1 MFISFFLLF
10 LLSSPASLAPERKK
24 YWVQNS
30 HLYVGNSLGAT
41 ILGFFLSVTST
52 YLMHFL
58 WGRPRG
64 QSVHCTSCW
73 KPFIGAHARMTHQP
87 QVHGWHSVIIFIEKV
102 HKQEFI
108 KKISCRNEKDVG
120 MGDEATD

>member
-1 MFISFFLLF
+1 MFIFFFL

-24 YWVQNS
+24 CWVQNS
-30 HLYVGNSLGAT
+30 HPYVGNSLGMIT
-41 ILGFFLSVTST
+41 LSFFLSASST
-52 YLMHFL
+52 YLVHFL

-73 KPFIGAHARMTHQP
+73 KPFVGAHARMTHQL
-87 QVHGWHSVIIFIEKV
+87 QVHGLHSVTIFIEKEY
-102 HKQEFI
+102 KQEFI
-108 KKISCRNEKDVG
+108 KMISCRNEKDVG